1 MTVVDVVMRC
11 RNEMPWAERALA
23 ALAEQD
29 GVDAR
34 VLFIDCDSSDGSREA
49 AESAGVEIVDFDPRQ
64 YVPGV
69 VLNLGMERTETDVVA
84 FINADAIALLPDAL
98 QRLIAPLVDPTVAAT
113 YARQVARPDAD
124 AQTRADYE
132 RAFPAWAELETR
144 FGEFF
149 SMAASAIRR
158 DAWETLP
165 FDPQL
170 RYSEDVDWTHRL
182 RLLGWRVGYVA
193 DAPFEHSHDYDLRG
207 ELKRRRGEGTADRL
221 IYRIGPPSV
230 VRDLMRPLAGS
241 LLRDARAGL
250 LRPRYVANR
259 VAQAFGYYD
268 GRRRDGFR

>member
-23 ALAEQD
+23 ALAEQQ
-29 GVDAR
+29 GVRANI
-34 VLFIDCDSSDGSREA
+34 LFIDCESTDGSREA
-49 AESAGVEIVDFDPRQ
+49 AQAAGVEIVDFDPRR

-84 FINADAIALLPDAL
+84 FINADAIALVPDAL
-98 QRLIAPLVDPTVAAT
+98 ERLVAPLADPSVAAT

-124 AQTRADYE
+124 PQTRADYA
-132 RAFPAWAELETR
+132 RAFPAERELQTR

-158 DAWETLP
+158 DAWEALP
-165 FDPQL
+165 FDSAL

-182 RLLGWRVGYVA
+182 RLLGWDVRYVA

-221 IYRIGPPSV
+221 IYRMGPPSV
-230 VRDLMRPLAGS
+230 VRDLLRPLAGS

-259 VAQAFGYYD
+259 VAQAVGYYD
-268 GRRRDGFR
+268 GRRRNDFR